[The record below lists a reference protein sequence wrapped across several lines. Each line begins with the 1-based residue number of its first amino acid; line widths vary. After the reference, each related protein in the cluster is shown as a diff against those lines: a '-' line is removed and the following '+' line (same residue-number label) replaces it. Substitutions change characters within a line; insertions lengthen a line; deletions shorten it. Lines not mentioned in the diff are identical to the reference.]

1 MPIMAKTDDKK
12 PAPAIGPMGG
22 KATESARE
30 MAEKGRDMA
39 RDVAETTISMAEQT
53 AAKTEAVTDQVAGRM
68 SQLANATPRAV
79 NDLSDFWRDLAKA
92 QVAYNIDM
100 FRRLAA
106 ARNWQDY
113 FDLQTSYVSGNVT
126 RMGDAA
132 FRYASMTGAM
142 MSRLVMTGGRQSKN
156 AG

>member
-12 PAPAIGPMGG
+12 PTPGSAMGG

-30 MAEKGRDMA
+30 VAEKGRDMA

-53 AAKTEAVTDQVAGRM
+53 AARTEAMTDQVAGRM
-68 SQLANATPRAV
+68 AQLANGTPRV
-79 NDLSDFWRDLAKA
+79 VDDLSGFWRDLAKA
-92 QVAYNIDM
+92 QVAHNSDTC
-100 FRRLAA
+100 RQLAA

-126 RMGDAA
+126 RMSDAA
-132 FRYASMTGAM
+132 FRYASMINAM
-142 MSRLVMTGGRQSKN
+142 MSRLVMTGGRESKN